1 MSVKFGEW
9 VLDDGWWVRQERTTR
24 SFRRVREESAI
35 GLTAG
40 LMGIVTWST
49 EWKNNVLTVNAIG
62 AESTVTFEPGKI
74 CCKLKISPFIGV
86 LESKIL
92 ADVGGLMIRVAGSH
106 QAGEKDVFIVHGH
119 NNAVRTEL
127 RDICTGLGLSP
138 IVLVEQ
144 NDLGLTIIEK
154 FEYYARSC
162 SFAFVLMTPDDL
174 TSAPSDGEGRLRA
187 RQNVIMEL
195 GWFMAYLGRDRV
207 AILHQGELEI
217 PSDITGVIT
226 MRFDQRV
233 GELAAAVATR
243 LRIAGLLD
251 N

>member
-1 MSVKFGEW
+1 MSARFGEW
-9 VLDDGWWVRQERTTR
+9 YREGEWWVRHEKTTR
-24 SFRRVREESAI
+24 PLRRVREETAV

-40 LMGIVTWST
+40 LTGLVTWSD
-49 EWKNNVLTVNAIG
+49 EWKGNELHVHALG
-62 AESTVTFEPGKI
+62 ADSIVSYEPGKI
-74 CCKLKISPFIGV
+74 TCRLSIGWALRMIERKL
-86 LESKIL
+86 L
-92 ADVGGLMIRVAGSH
+92 ADVGNLTIRVAGAPA
-106 QAGEKDVFIVHGH
+106 AGEKDVFIVHGH
-119 NNAVRTEL
+119 NNLVRTEL
-127 RDICTGLGLSP
+127 RDICTGLGLNP

-144 NDLGLTIIEK
+144 NDLGLTVIEK
-154 FEYYARSC
+154 FEYYARNC
-162 SFAFVLMTPDDL
+162 SFAFVLMTPDDA
-174 TSAPSDGEGRLRA
+174 TAPGANVQAQLRA

-233 GELAAAVATR
+233 GEMAAAIATR
-243 LRIAGLLD
+243 LRMAGMLE

>member
-1 MSVKFGEW
+1 MSTRFGEW
-9 VLDDGWWVRQERTTR
+9 YREGESWVRHEKTTR
-24 SFRRVREESAI
+24 PLRRIREEAAI

-40 LMGIVTWST
+40 LIGLTTWSD
-49 EWKNNVLTVNAIG
+49 EWKGNELRVHTLG
-62 AESTVTFEPGKI
+62 ADSIVSYEPGMI
-74 CCKLKISPFIGV
+74 TCRLNISWTLRMIERKL
-86 LESKIL
+86 L
-92 ADVGGLMIRVAGSH
+92 ADVGNLTIRVAGAPA
-106 QAGEKDVFIVHGH
+106 AGEKDVFIVHGH
-119 NNAVRTEL
+119 NNLVRTEL
-127 RDICTGLGLSP
+127 RDICSGLGLNP

-144 NDLGLTIIEK
+144 NDLGLTVIEK

-162 SFAFVLMTPDDL
+162 SFAFVLMTPDDA
-174 TSAPSDGEGRLRA
+174 TAPGANVQAQLRA
-187 RQNVIMEL
+187 RQNVVMEL

-233 GELAAAVATR
+233 GELAAAIATR
-243 LRIAGLLD
+243 LRMAGMLD